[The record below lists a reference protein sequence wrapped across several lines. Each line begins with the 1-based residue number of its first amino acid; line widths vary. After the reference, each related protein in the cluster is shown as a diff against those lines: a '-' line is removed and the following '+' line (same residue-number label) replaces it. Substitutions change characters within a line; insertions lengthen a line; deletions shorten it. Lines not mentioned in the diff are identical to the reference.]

1 MDNLFENF
9 EWYDFAVILFFANIM
24 STLLLSIFIG
34 GGFISAIL
42 LAAMWEGWKFYEGF
56 RKNNS

>member
-1 MDNLFENF
+1 LFENF

-24 STLLLSIFIG
+24 STLLLSVFFG
-34 GGFISAIL
+34 GGFISGIL
-42 LAAMWEGWKFYEGF
+42 LVTMWEGWKFYEGF